1 MMPDGGAR
9 TALAAL
15 KARPAD
21 RAAPASN
28 AG

>member
-1 MMPDGGAR
+1 MMPDDGAG

-15 KARPAD
+15 KARPAG